1 MHCFRGITQW
11 LWYLFIK
18 CLALWCGGEY
28 HSTLS
33 YLSPELWLG
42 TAETGNTP
50 TSEVT
55 RQEPGIRTDYDL
67 KLCSLWKRN
76 GQLGHST
83 SLALA
88 PSSGKASEKQAFRES
103 HAEGCWHLECRFWDN
118 SAKSARVYTLRV
130 VATQRDADDQVGL
143 WLIRF
148 LQEITFPFLWPGMTP
163 APPALPL
170 GAGGFW
176 AAACG
181 QLVCVVESSWLQS
194 GRGCGGHQA
203 TGLGSKSKE
212 AELWPVDSE
221 EANMDRKRVWPKRQW
236 HSPSPLVPK
245 WRLSKG
251 VETSTRR
258 WLYLLGF
265 YEAGAWSQRFCVYKV
280 TVKTFL

>member
-1 MHCFRGITQW
+1 MHYFRGITQW

-18 CLALWCGGEY
+18 CLALRCGGEY

-33 YLSPELWLG
+33 YLSPELWLR

-83 SLALA
+83 SLTLA

-103 HAEGCWHLECRFWDN
+103 HAEGCWRLEWRFWDN

-130 VATQRDADDQVGL
+130 VATQQDADDQVGL

-163 APPALPL
+163 APKLFL
-170 GAGGFW
+170 WEQGASGCSLWPTGVCGWEFMTPKWEGVWW
-176 AAACG
+176 AP
-181 QLVCVVESSWLQS
+181 
-194 GRGCGGHQA
+194 GHISVTA
-203 TGLGSKSKE
+203 TGLGSKSEE
-212 AELWPVDSE
+212 AELWPVDS
-221 EANMDRKRVWPKRQW
+221 
-236 HSPSPLVPK
+236 
-245 WRLSKG
+245 
-251 VETSTRR
+251 
-258 WLYLLGF
+258 
-265 YEAGAWSQRFCVYKV
+265 
-280 TVKTFL
+280 